1 MRHWLSLG
9 TWMKCINYTLCTSFI
24 LFFGGKKQ
32 RLLIAQSTRSVILCA
47 LYIVYIIR
55 YWHLSGHLTLH
66 AAQCKHF
73 KCQFMQLFCPAID
86 ENQFA
91 QAAKRKWNGKAE
103 RQKNKSRTRQDTNNN
118 KLAACDTEERTGEW
132 GREDTGKLS
141 LKPGCRHTVAIISI
155 ANRHIS
161 ISMPDSGEEIQISAK
176 RDTRQAT
183 SEMLNQIKVP
193 ATKCKIRQR
202 TRNSNSCWNCRGR
215 KGGGEEVL

>member
-1 MRHWLSLG
+1 M
-9 TWMKCINYTLCTSFI
+9 
-24 LFFGGKKQ
+24 
-32 RLLIAQSTRSVILCA
+32 CA
-47 LYIVYIIR
+47 LYRIHNTILAFKR
-55 YWHLSGHLTLH
+55 PSDLARGSMQTLQVPIY
-66 AAQCKHF
+66 ATF
-73 KCQFMQLFCPAID
+73 LPAID

-91 QAAKRKWNGKAE
+91 QAAKRKRNEKAE
-103 RQKNKSRTRQDTNNN
+103 RQKNKSRTSRTQTTTNWPHATLM
-118 KLAACDTEERTGEW
+118 KGR

-202 TRNSNSCWNCRGR
+202 TRNSNSSRNSRGR
-215 KGGGEEVL
+215 KREGEEIL